1 MFIHGKFIHRDTQV
15 DVSPQVVILYP
26 LHLASLEALE
36 KLQTVGLC
44 FVRDFL
50 LQGAETHSEKLKETG
65 G

>member
-1 MFIHGKFIHRDTQV
+1 M
-15 DVSPQVVILYP
+15 SPEAVILYP

-36 KLQTVGLC
+36 KLQTVIYKMLSLFGTDMC